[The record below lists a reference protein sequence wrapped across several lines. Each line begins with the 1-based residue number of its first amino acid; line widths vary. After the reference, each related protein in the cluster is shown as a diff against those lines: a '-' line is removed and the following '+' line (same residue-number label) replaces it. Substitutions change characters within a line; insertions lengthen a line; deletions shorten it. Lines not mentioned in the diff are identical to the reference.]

1 MSLAATSGAV
11 TFNITANTN
20 QLDLSAELA
29 EVIRQDNTSFIS
41 RLMGGMIE
49 ATQTRHYWDE
59 DSLISNQATDSGGG
73 LTAGGVTLT
82 VTTGQG
88 TRFKIGTLLRD
99 RAKGKTEVMQVTA
112 IATDAL
118 TIVRGYGGT
127 TGEAHAA
134 SFTIQII
141 AHTRQEDQDI
151 SEDDT
156 KERSSVNNVLQI
168 FQRGV
173 RIAYDREKVKN
184 NGIASEFAH
193 QVAYRLKEE
202 MRALDASVI
211 NSVKS
216 TDAGSSTSYR
226 SMGGLLSY
234 TSASG
239 GNTRTTVEN
248 LTETVVNDMCEDI
261 VGDAGQIENGFL
273 LVSPKLRRTISTFDQ
288 AFRRGDF
295 NATRAGYYVER
306 YITDMGFELEVIQD
320 PWMLDDVVVIGD
332 LNRCKLV
339 CLQTDQMRFEELAKL
354 GRSYRGQITGSYSF
368 EIRNALQ
375 AFAYHNNLS

>member
-1 MSLAATSGAV
+1 MALATTSGAV

-20 QLDLSAELA
+20 QLDLSEELA
-29 EVIRQDNTSFIS
+29 EIIRSDNTSFIS

-59 DSLISNQATDSGGG
+59 DSLISNQATESGVGIN
-73 LTAGGVTLT
+73 TAVTS
-82 VTTGQG
+82 VAVVSGQG
-88 TRFKIGTLLRD
+88 TRFKIGTLFRD

-112 IATDAL
+112 VSTDTL
-118 TIVRGYGGT
+118 TIVRQYGGT
-127 TGEAHAA
+127 TAESHAA
-134 SFTIQII
+134 SFIMQII

-156 KERSSVNNVLQI
+156 KERTSVNNVLQI

-202 MRALDASVI
+202 MRALDSSVI

-226 SMGGLLSY
+226 SMGGLLQY
-234 TSASG
+234 TSATG
-239 GNTRTTVEN
+239 GNVRTTVEN
-248 LTETVVNDMCEDI
+248 LVETVVNDMAEDI
-261 VGDAGQIENGFL
+261 VNDAGQVENGFL
-273 LVSPKLRRTISTFDQ
+273 LCSPKLRRTISTFDQ

-320 PWMLDDVVVIGD
+320 PWMLDDVVIVGD
-332 LNRCKLV
+332 LSRCKMV
-339 CLQTDQMRFEELAKL
+339 CLQSDQMRFEELAKL